1 MNKLEYIPGKV
12 PTRTV
17 QMDGPISYVGTAD
30 NIRSRAW
37 GYELGYRDL
46 LSANRPAR
54 EVDATFHADYE
65 TLDELR
71 RVADADVDAKMPGT
85 FVAEGEWKQRGYIVS
100 SDPSMIHW
108 GRVETELKILLL
120 DGAWWR
126 LVSTSFGVSDDES
139 SSTYLDYQYDYQYD
153 YSQVI
158 YASSVESSV
167 LTPSDIRLVIYG
179 PATNP
184 FVNVG
189 PNKYQVNVT
198 VPSGGYVVVDGRDK
212 TITLVLANGTVQN
225 AFQYGVRG
233 TGQGGGQYVF
243 EPLESGPQDVSWDG
257 SFGFDLGWYEEEG
270 EPPWSLS

>member
-12 PTRTV
+12 PARTV
-17 QMDGPISYVGTAD
+17 QMDGPVSYVGTAD

-37 GYELGYRDL
+37 GYELGYRDV

-85 FVAEGEWKQRGYIVS
+85 FVAEGEWRQRGYIVS
-100 SDPSMIHW
+100 SEPAMIHW
-108 GRVETELKILLL
+108 GRVQTELKILLL

-126 LVSTSFGVSDDES
+126 LVSESFGASEDTPS
-139 SSTYLDYQYDYQYD
+139 SYLDYTYDYQYD
-153 YSQVI
+153 YTKVT
-158 YASSVESSV
+158 YSSLVQTSV
-167 LTPSDIRLVIYG
+167 LTPSDVRLVIYG

-184 FVNVG
+184 YVNVG
-189 PNKYQVNVT
+189 SNKYEVDVT
-198 VPSGGYVVVDGRDK
+198 VPSGGYVVIDGREK
-212 TITLVLANGTVQN
+212 TITLVLADGMRQN

-233 TGQGGGQYVF
+233 TGQGGGVYVF
-243 EPLESGPQDVSWDG
+243 EPIESGEQTVSWPG
-257 SFGFDLGWYEEEG
+257 TFGFDLGWYEEEG